1 MVFGCIFFRLC
12 VILFTKQG
20 QHEKEKLVLKLLA
33 KDKKYLSEK
42 RVQFLY
48 VYVDVQRELIAE
60 FKDGRKDDK
69 CVDNST
75 ASKVNTLL
83 VNFIFEQILFTY
95 LEPTCYE
102 IFSHTLSAISL
113 PHKTTALY

>member
-1 MVFGCIFFRLC
+1 MLVIYIRRRPYLPDTWFLNAFCFCRLC

-20 QHEKEKLVLKLLA
+20 QHEKEKVVLKLLA

-42 RVQFLY
+42 RVKFLY

-69 CVDNST
+69 CADNST
-75 ASKVNTLL
+75 ASKVNGGHD
-83 VNFIFEQILFTY
+83 F
-95 LEPTCYE
+95 
-102 IFSHTLSAISL
+102 
-113 PHKTTALY
+113 